1 MQSIHVGTILLP
13 HPKPSSEQA
22 DGFDAMGS
30 PVPEKRRDNAYQ
42 WLRSIEIGRE
52 KAWDTVETMAGH
64 IERDHPHEAMESARK
79 AVDLIGAYRLM
90 ALLLTGV
97 SA

>member
-1 MQSIHVGTILLP
+1 MESIEVGTILLP
-13 HPKPSSEQA
+13 HPKPSSGQA
-22 DGFDAMGS
+22 DGFDAMGR

-42 WLRSIEIGRE
+42 WLRSIGVGRE

-64 IERDHPHEAMESARK
+64 IERDHPHEALEAARK
-79 AVDLIGAYRLM
+79 VVDITGAYRLL
-90 ALLLTGV
+90 ALLLTGE